1 MKNIISKIVIIILL
15 FLLSILIF
23 LSVKGIE
30 TTKLNNQISQ
40 QVQNINKDLRIKLNK
55 VNIILDP
62 LALKIKVKTIGP
74 KIESNN
80 KTIKLE
86 SIETNVS
93 INSLLKNEFSLS
105 DLKIST
111 KSLKIKNLISFLRL
125 FKNTPELYVFEKLVQ
140 KGFIIANISLEF
152 DENGKIRDNYIIKGV
167 VKDTNINILKKYD
180 INKLNLSFNVEEKK
194 FEFSKIS
201 FFLNEIPFSSK
212 KIFLENFDKDSLIEG
227 NLKSNNTSINYN
239 KFKSFFENERIK
251 FKFEN
256 FNFKSENDFSFRIN
270 KKFKIKDLKVSSN
283 LMLEE
288 LILLNNS
295 NLKYIFP
302 KINKKII
309 FSNHLVKIIYKDS
322 KLLINGKG
330 PIVIQNKPDNI
341 EYSIKNNN
349 NILKLTTKLRIE
361 ENPLLIDYLNYKKKD
376 NSEAIIDVNAELA
389 FDKELKLNSFSITEN
404 KNSLKIENLIFDEN
418 FEFLSFKKVN
428 LKYMDKNEKRNN
440 FNFVKKENNYLLKGK
455 SFNANSLI
463 DSLLND
469 QSKDKS
475 GFLNKNI
482 ELKIKL
488 NEVFLDNKTR
498 IKNFSGNINFRNNE
512 IFHANLS
519 GFFSDNEKLK
529 FTVNTKNNEKVT
541 TFFLDRGESIV
552 KRYKFIKGF
561 KDGSLDFYSLKKDD
575 MSTSTLKIYDFKLK
589 EVPILTKILTLASLQ
604 GIADILSGEGI
615 RFDEFEMN
623 FTNKDNLMTINEI
636 YAIGPAISILM
647 DGYVEKNKLISLRGT
662 LVPATTINKFI
673 GSLPVLGKI
682 LVGKKT
688 GEGVFG
694 VSFKIKGPPKNLET
708 SVNPIKTLT
717 PRFITR
723 TLEKIKKN

>member
-1 MKNIISKIVIIILL
+1 MKKIISKIVIIILL

-239 KFKSFFENERIK
+239 KLKSFFENERIK

-309 FSNHLVKIIYKDS
+309 FSNHLIKVIYKDS

-361 ENPLLIDYLNYKKKD
+361 ENPLLIDHLNYKKKD

-389 FDKELKLNSFSITEN
+389 LDKELKLNSFSITEN
-404 KNSLKIENLIFDEN
+404 KNSLKIENLIFDKN

-428 LKYMDKNEKRNN
+428 LKYTDKNEKRNN

-463 DSLLND
+463 DSLIND

-519 GFFSDNEKLK
+519 GFFQIM
-529 FTVNTKNNEKVT
+529 KN
-541 TFFLDRGESIV
+541 
-552 KRYKFIKGF
+552 
-561 KDGSLDFYSLKKDD
+561 
-575 MSTSTLKIYDFKLK
+575 
-589 EVPILTKILTLASLQ
+589 
-604 GIADILSGEGI
+604 
-615 RFDEFEMN
+615 
-623 FTNKDNLMTINEI
+623 
-636 YAIGPAISILM
+636 
-647 DGYVEKNKLISLRGT
+647 
-662 LVPATTINKFI
+662 
-673 GSLPVLGKI
+673 
-682 LVGKKT
+682 
-688 GEGVFG
+688 
-694 VSFKIKGPPKNLET
+694 
-708 SVNPIKTLT
+708 
-717 PRFITR
+717 
-723 TLEKIKKN
+723 